1 MKNQITAL
9 LCTLFF
15 SIPLISQDL
24 QSETRTVPSFNK
36 LEIQSVVQVE
46 IYKGSV
52 GKIEVEAENI
62 DLSDIVSEVKNNTLI
77 LDLNHKRKKK
87 NRYENLT
94 VKVKIY
100 MEDIEAIRSY
110 TASSFETMDNFDLD
124 HLSIKMDQA
133 SKGYLKLNVENLDVR
148 LNSASC
154 LELEGRCTELDAH
167 VNSASKLRAFEL
179 DTQDADVDASSVGRA
194 EVNVTNN
201 LKASASSMSKVFY
214 KGNPSNLEESKSSM
228 AKISK
233 AKGDLERVR

>member
-1 MKNQITAL
+1 
-9 LCTLFF
+9 
-15 SIPLISQDL
+15 
-24 QSETRTVPSFNK
+24 
-36 LEIQSVVQVE
+36 
-46 IYKGSV
+46 
-52 GKIEVEAENI
+52 
-62 DLSDIVSEVKNNTLI
+62 
-77 LDLNHKRKKK
+77 
-87 NRYENLT
+87 
-94 VKVKIY
+94 
-100 MEDIEAIRSY
+100 
-110 TASSFETMDNFDLD
+110 MDNFDLD

-133 SKGYLKLNVENLDVR
+133 SKGYIKLNVENLDVR